1 MVEVMTREELF
12 LKLNKE
18 AEVSL
23 ENGFELVTDYSE
35 VRLSA
40 KVYEKHV
47 GSKHFV
53 ISVSREGA
61 FFMVKTKLDTNGLG
75 LENKIKFTLDS
86 YPSVEIK
93 VKEAIKVISDLSNGL
108 L

>member
-1 MVEVMTREELF
+1 MTREELF

-18 AEVSL
+18 AKVLL
-23 ENGFELVTDYSE
+23 ENDFELVTDYGE

-40 KVYEKHV
+40 NVYEKHT

-53 ISVSREGA
+53 VSISREGA

-86 YPSVEIK
+86 YSSVESK

>member
-1 MVEVMTREELF
+1 MPREELF

-18 AEVSL
+18 AEVLL

-40 KVYEKHV
+40 KVYEKHI

-53 ISVSREGA
+53 VSVSREGA

-93 VKEAIKVISDLSNGL
+93 IKEAIKVISDLSNGL

>member
-1 MVEVMTREELF
+1 MTKEELF

-35 VRLSA
+35 VRLST
-40 KVYEKHV
+40 KVYEKHI

-53 ISVSREGA
+53 ISVLREGA

-93 VKEAIKVISDLSNGL
+93 IKEAIKTMTELSNGL

>member
-1 MVEVMTREELF
+1 MVKITTREELF

-53 ISVSREGA
+53 ISVLREGA

-93 VKEAIKVISDLSNGL
+93 VKEAIKTMIELSNSL

>member
-1 MVEVMTREELF
+1 MVKIMTREELF

-18 AEVSL
+18 VEVLL
-23 ENGFELVTDYSE
+23 ENGFELVTNYSE

-53 ISVSREGA
+53 VSVSREGA

-86 YPSVEIK
+86 YPSVESKI
-93 VKEAIKVISDLSNGL
+93 KEAVKTMVELSNGL